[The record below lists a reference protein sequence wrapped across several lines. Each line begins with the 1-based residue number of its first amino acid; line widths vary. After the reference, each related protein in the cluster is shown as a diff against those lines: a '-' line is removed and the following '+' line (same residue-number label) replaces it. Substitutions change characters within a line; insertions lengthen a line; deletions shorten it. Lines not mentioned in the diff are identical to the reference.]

1 MQHINCYTCVI
12 IMKLDLLITYELDNV
27 PNPYGVIN
35 QACCIHNDAID
46 MADYLVHCVL
56 CLKLYPDFHLLE

>member
-1 MQHINCYTCVI
+1 
-12 IMKLDLLITYELDNV
+12 MKLDLLITYELDNV
-27 PNPYGVIN
+27 PTPYGVIN

-56 CLKLYPDFHLLE
+56 CLKVYPDFHLLE